1 MAFMK
6 YMKYRNFDP
15 SSNMMALRLIHIWV
29 GAPVRP
35 VTGHCMA
42 YLLCSIV
49 PLQSPQPVSAVI
61 LRCVFGCIMSRG
73 PDEGYYHNSPEWR
86 LARCL
91 IQCPA
96 CRLLQVIAIQ

>member
-1 MAFMK
+1 MK

-15 SSNMMALRLIHIWV
+15 SSNMMALCLIYVWV

-61 LRCVFGCIMSRG
+61 LRCVFACIMSRA
-73 PDEGYYHNSPEWR
+73 DEGYYHNSRECC
-86 LARCL
+86 LGRC
-91 IQCPA
+91 
-96 CRLLQVIAIQ
+96 